1 MIKNCELY
9 VKILVCMKVKNEQ
22 VFVFFVNFFLF
33 LKFFYFMRG
42 N

>member
-22 VFVFFVNFFLF
+22 VFVFFVNFFF
-33 LKFFYFMRG
+33 LNFFIL
-42 N
+42 